1 MWEKKQFNKLYSERS
16 IHCMS
21 RQFFSACLNVCLSVY
36 MSVCVNV
43 YVCMHVCLL
52 APYFFDFFFERGD
65 SLLKPCLLLLSL
77 LQQILGSLQLNFIH
91 RLDVCRLFAPF
102 RLQPVQLVG
111 QTTIL
116 RFQETNLLYVAGKP
130 LVQVLQQHKI
140 DI

>member
-1 MWEKKQFNKLYSERS
+1 MGKNNLTNFTLNAVYTVCRVS
-16 IHCMS
+16 
-21 RQFFSACLNVCLSVY
+21 FFSACLNVCLSVY
-36 MSVCVNV
+36 MSVCVYV